1 MKRLLLWLTEYGF
14 KHTDDGVWYRYIT
27 PDSTYRV
34 TIRSEDVLFTY
45 RMYCG
50 SPNDELMKVEQNA
63 CISYSSLRE
72 WYDWGHLDDFIIDL
86 LLGLTHSC
94 HCDFFKH
101 VIS

>member
-1 MKRLLLWLTEYGF
+1 MEELVSWLTEHGF
-14 KHTDDGVWYRYIT
+14 KHIGDGVWYRYIT

-34 TIRSEDVLFTY
+34 TIRSEDVLFTF

-50 SPNDELMKVEQNA
+50 SPNDELTKVERNT
-63 CISYSSLRE
+63 CISYSSLRG
-72 WYDWGHLDDFIIDL
+72 WYDCGHLDDLIIYL
-86 LLGLTHSC
+86 LVGLTHSC